1 MFEFGVGGGGEPAVL
16 SATREALAA
25 MATAHNSAL
34 FALRP
39 DEENTLVDL
48 LEQLQRKLS
57 ATRLN
62 LYRRIDSNRRPGS
75 GSTVDR
81 IIDRTLAHPD
91 WVSQR
96 VRLADTLD
104 GRLADTG
111 SALGEGAISEDHAWV
126 IHVTMSN
133 LRKSLPA
140 SEYDRA
146 QAMMLEWAQEM
157 DPDALRQA
165 GKALV
170 QTLNRTDDNDDM
182 LRAQRRNRYLNLREL
197 DDGCVGLSG
206 RLDPASAAIVG
217 AALDPLAAPRPAEDG
232 IPDPRTQG
240 QRYADALTEVCDHAM
255 TAGDLPDSG
264 GTPTQVSLTLP
275 LENLLG
281 LAGHH
286 PDCPRG
292 RSEGD
297 PDTHHR
303 EHNPHG
309 DGHSPHGGGHSPHGD
324 AGGHGG
330 HGGRGSRARDGRPSR
345 ADCPICA
352 TLGLHL
358 PPGIT
363 GTGLVLPPAI
373 CDRIACGDT
382 FLRAVVMDPG
392 YVPLTAGRGSRTIP
406 AALRAAVIA
415 RDRICTFPQCRRP
428 ASWSQ
433 IHHIRHWK
441 DGGEHS
447 LQNCVL
453 ACSVHHDF
461 VHYENWLV
469 RVGDAGTVEWRP
481 PLAWGDRPWRTNR
494 IRTAH
499 DPYAAYAAAAPA

>member
-1 MFEFGVGGGGEPAVL
+1 MTYDGCMFEFADGGGGEPAVI
-16 SATREALAA
+16 SAAREALAA
-25 MATAHNSAL
+25 IAAAHDSAL
-34 FALRP
+34 FALRA
-39 DEENTLVDL
+39 DEESTLTDL
-48 LEQLQRKLS
+48 YEQIQRKLS
-57 ATRLN
+57 AARLD
-62 LYRRIDSNRRPGS
+62 LYRRIDSDKRPDS
-75 GSTVDR
+75 GSAADR
-81 IIDRTLAHPD
+81 IVDRTLADPS
-91 WVSQR
+91 WVRQR
-96 VRLADTLD
+96 IRLADILA
-104 GRLADTG
+104 GRLTDTG
-111 SALGEGAISEDHAWV
+111 FALGEGAISEEHAWV
-126 IHVTMSN
+126 IHVTMDN
-133 LRKSLPA
+133 LRKSLPV

-182 LRAQRRNRYLNLREL
+182 LRTQRRNRYLHLREL

-264 GTPTQVSLTLP
+264 GTPTQISLTLP

-297 PDTHHR
+297 PDTR
-303 EHNPHG
+303 
-309 DGHSPHGGGHSPHGD
+309 DRGHSPHGG

-330 HGGRGSRARDGRPSR
+330 HGGRESRAREGRPSR
-345 ADCPICA
+345 EDCPICA

-415 RDRICTFPQCRRP
+415 RDRICTFPRCRRP

-461 VHYENWLV
+461 VHFENWLV
-469 RVGDAGTVEWRP
+469 RVSDAGTVEWRP
-481 PLAWGDRPWRTNR
+481 PCAWGDRPWRTNR